1 MPRVVY
7 LVKTADC
14 GSAKECSIHSLGA
27 KVTIGVSFNGKTI
40 GFGPID
46 IGSTPITPAKKI

>member
-27 KVTIGVSFNGKTI
+27 KVNIGVSFNGKTT
-40 GFGPID
+40 GFGPVD
-46 IGSTPITPAKKI
+46 MGSTPITPAKKI